1 MALVGG
7 SGAFEGYLYA
17 TNPVSKIYGPVC
29 DDFFTINSVS
39 QIKMFLA
46 QYLKIEGKFEYW
58 KMNKMFSKANRS
70 KGHSLLKN

>member
-1 MALVGG
+1 VALVGG

-46 QYLKIEGKFEYW
+46 QYLKIEGKFEY
-58 KMNKMFSKANRS
+58 
-70 KGHSLLKN
+70 